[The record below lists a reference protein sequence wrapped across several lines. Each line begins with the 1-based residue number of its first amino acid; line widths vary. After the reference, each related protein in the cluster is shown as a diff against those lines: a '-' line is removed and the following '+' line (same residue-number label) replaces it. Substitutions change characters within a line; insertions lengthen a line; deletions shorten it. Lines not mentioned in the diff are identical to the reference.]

1 MIVRC
6 NYEEL
11 QALAA
16 GARLV
21 VHADQVIDQPRGDA
35 GDAGAVA
42 APSETEAAVEA
53 LLPRLTGDLS
63 VATLR
68 EQRQLR
74 LAVGTICAALHDS
87 MESRFLDLHP
97 ADEHAV
103 DLYFSYA
110 HARTVLERVEHAGA
124 EMEAMIEVM
133 TGEPATEDAARDIS
147 FPD

>member
-16 GARLV
+16 GVRLV
-21 VHADQVIDQPRGDA
+21 VRADLPSGETSV
-35 GDAGAVA
+35 VA
-42 APSETEAAVEA
+42 APSETFAAVESLA
-53 LLPRLTGDLS
+53 PRLTGDITVS
-63 VATLR
+63 TLL

-74 LAVGTICAALHDS
+74 MAVECICTALHDS

-103 DLYFSYA
+103 DFYFAYA

-133 TGEPATEDAARDIS
+133 TGEPATEAAARDIS